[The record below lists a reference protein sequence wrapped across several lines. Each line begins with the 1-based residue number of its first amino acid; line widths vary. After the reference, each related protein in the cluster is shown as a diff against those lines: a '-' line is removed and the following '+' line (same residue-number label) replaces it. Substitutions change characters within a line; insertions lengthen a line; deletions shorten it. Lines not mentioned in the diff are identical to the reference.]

1 MTKFFA
7 RRSAL
12 LVLSAVGVLAAS
24 QVLAQSAPPAGPRVD
39 AIKKAGA
46 LRVGVL
52 ANPPWL
58 TENTKNP
65 QQPWGGP
72 AWTFAVEV
80 ANRMGVKVQP
90 IAVSHETK
98 VPVLATNQVDISIT
112 ALAETPERLKV
123 VDFIS
128 YSNTSVCMFGR
139 ATNAKF
145 MAAKSVDDLNKSDLT
160 IAYITGGAEET
171 WVPQRFPAAKTR
183 GAVNTG
189 SPAPIEEIMAGR
201 ADAAPINRIQ
211 WLSLSK
217 KVRGLAVLPKDN
229 DCQGSTEKA
238 QPVGVAIDKGQ
249 DAWLTWLRDVAKQ
262 IQAKLTAEELAIAT
276 ADAGS

>member
-1 MTKFFA
+1 MQSIIA
-7 RRSAL
+7 RRGA
-12 LVLSAVGVLAAS
+12 LVLVSAFMFGAAQLAT
-24 QVLAQSAPPAGPRVD
+24 AQTAPPASPRVD
-39 AIKKAGA
+39 AIKKAGV

-72 AWTFAVEV
+72 AWTLAVEA

-98 VPVLATNQVDISIT
+98 VPVLATNQVDMSIT

-128 YSNTSVCMFGR
+128 YSNTSVCMFGK
-139 ATNAKF
+139 ANNAKF
-145 MAAKSVDDLNKSDLT
+145 MAAKKVDDLNKPEIT

-171 WVPQRFPAAKTR
+171 WVPQRFPAAKGR

-211 WLSLSK
+211 WLSVSK
-217 KVRGLAVLPKDN
+217 KIKGLAVLPSEK
-229 DCQGSTEKA
+229 DCQSSQEKA

-249 DAWLTWLRDVAKQ
+249 DAWLGWLRTVAKE
-262 IQAKLTAEELAIAT
+262 IQDKLTAEELSIAN
-276 ADAGS
+276 AD

>member
-1 MTKFFA
+1 MIVTSA
-7 RRSAL
+7 RVRAL
-12 LVLSAVGVLAAS
+12 LIAAGALLAAADIAS
-24 QVLAQSAPPAGPRVD
+24 AQAPVPNTPRVE
-39 AIKKAGA
+39 AIRKAGA

-58 TENTKNP
+58 TENTRNP

-72 AWTFAVEV
+72 AWTLAVE
-80 ANRMGVKVQP
+80 AAARMGVKVQP

-123 VDFIS
+123 VDFVS

-139 ATNAKF
+139 ANNARF
-145 MAAKSVDDLNKSDLT
+145 TAAKTVDDLNKAEVT

-211 WLSLSK
+211 WLAVSK
-217 KVRGLAVLPKDN
+217 KVKGLAVLPKEN
-229 DCQGSTEKA
+229 DCQGSQEKA

-249 DAWLTWLRDVAKQ
+249 DAWLAWLRAVAKE
-262 IQAKLTAEELAIAT
+262 IQPRLTAEELAIAN
-276 ADAGS
+276 AD

>member
-1 MTKFFA
+1 MTSPIS
-7 RRSAL
+7 RRGA
-12 LVLSAVGVLAAS
+12 LVLTSAIGMLAA
-24 QVLAQSAPPAGPRVD
+24 QLAVAQTPMPASPRVD
-39 AIKKAGA
+39 AIRKAGM

-65 QQPWGGP
+65 ANPWGGP
-72 AWTFAVEV
+72 AWTLAVE
-80 ANRMGVKVQP
+80 AATRMGVKVQP

-139 ATNAKF
+139 ANNAKF
-145 MAAKSVDDLNKSDLT
+145 MAAKTVDDLNKPDVT

-171 WVPQRFPAAKTR
+171 WVPQRFPAAKGR

-211 WLSLSK
+211 WLSVSK
-217 KVRGLAVLPKDN
+217 KVKGLAVLPKEN
-229 DCQGSTEKA
+229 DCQGSQEKA

-249 DAWLTWLRDVAKQ
+249 DAWLGWLRAVAKE
-262 IQAKLTAEELAIAT
+262 IQPKLTAEELSIAN
-276 ADAGS
+276 AD

>member
-1 MTKFFA
+1 MKLSIT
-7 RRSAL
+7 RRGA
-12 LVLSAVGVLAAS
+12 LVLTSAIGLFAAQLASAQTPVPAS
-24 QVLAQSAPPAGPRVD
+24 PRVD
-39 AIKKAGA
+39 AIRKAGV

-65 QQPWGGP
+65 ANPWGGP
-72 AWTFAVEV
+72 AWTLAVE
-80 ANRMGVKVQP
+80 AATRMGVKVQP

-145 MAAKSVDDLNKSDLT
+145 MAAKTVDDLNKPEVT

-171 WVPQRFPAAKTR
+171 WVPQRFPAAKGR

-211 WLSLSK
+211 WLSVSK
-217 KVRGLAVLPKDN
+217 KVKGLAVLPKDN
-229 DCQGSTEKA
+229 DCQGSQEKA

-249 DAWLTWLRDVAKQ
+249 DAWLAWLRAVAKE
-262 IQAKLTAEELAIAT
+262 IQPKLTAEELSIAS
-276 ADAGS
+276 AD

>member
-1 MTKFFA
+1 MTLLA
-7 RRSAL
+7 TRRAAL
-12 LVLSAVGVLAAS
+12 ALAAALS
-24 QVLAQSAPPAGPRVD
+24 VGAIHIAAAQTPPPASPRVD

-58 TENTKNP
+58 TENTRNP

-72 AWTFAVEV
+72 AWTLAVEA

-139 ATNAKF
+139 ANNAKF
-145 MAAKSVDDLNKSDLT
+145 MAASTVDDLNKPDVT

-171 WVPQRFPAAKTR
+171 WVPQRFPAAKSR

-211 WLSLSK
+211 WLAISK
-217 KVRGLAVLPKDN
+217 KVKGLAVLPKEN
-229 DCQGSTEKA
+229 ACQDSQEKA

-249 DAWLTWLRDVAKQ
+249 EAWLAWLRAVARE
-262 IQAKLTAEELAIAT
+262 IQPKLTAEELAIAN
-276 ADAGS
+276 AD